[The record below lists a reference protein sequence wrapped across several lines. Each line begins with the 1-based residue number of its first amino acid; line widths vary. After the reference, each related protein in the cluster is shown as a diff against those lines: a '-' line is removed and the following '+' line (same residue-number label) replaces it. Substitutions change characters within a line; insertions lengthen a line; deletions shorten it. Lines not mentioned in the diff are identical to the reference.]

1 MLLRCK
7 MIFTQRQTFSKT
19 FTSFY
24 RNMILQKVGLH
35 SHKGIILIVLVENN
49 EKVKKKKKKN
59 ANKLN
64 KPLFLMP
71 IQNR

>member
-1 MLLRCK
+1 

-35 SHKGIILIVLVENN
+35 SHKGIILIVLVEKN
-49 EKVKKKKKKN
+49 EKVKKKKKEKC
-59 ANKLN
+59 
-64 KPLFLMP
+64 
-71 IQNR
+71 

>member
-1 MLLRCK
+1 
-7 MIFTQRQTFSKT
+7 
-19 FTSFY
+19 
-24 RNMILQKVGLH
+24 MILQKVGLH

-49 EKVKKKKKKN
+49 EKVKKKKKKKN

>member
-1 MLLRCK
+1 
-7 MIFTQRQTFSKT
+7 
-19 FTSFY
+19 
-24 RNMILQKVGLH
+24 MILQKVGLH

-49 EKVKKKKKKN
+49 EKVKKKKN

-64 KPLFLMP
+64 KQLFLKL

>member
-1 MLLRCK
+1 
-7 MIFTQRQTFSKT
+7 
-19 FTSFY
+19 
-24 RNMILQKVGLH
+24 MILQKVGLH
-35 SHKGIILIVLVENN
+35 SHKGIILTVLVKKN

>member
-1 MLLRCK
+1 
-7 MIFTQRQTFSKT
+7 
-19 FTSFY
+19 
-24 RNMILQKVGLH
+24 MILQKVGLH